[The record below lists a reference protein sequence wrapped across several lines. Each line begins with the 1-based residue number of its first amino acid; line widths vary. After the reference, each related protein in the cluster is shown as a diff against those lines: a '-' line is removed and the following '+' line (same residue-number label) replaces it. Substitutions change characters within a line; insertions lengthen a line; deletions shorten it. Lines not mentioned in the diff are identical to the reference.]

1 MKRLK
6 IAFIV
11 AVVGVAGFFMASQA
25 HAAGLYVATE
35 KGDAVVAADKT
46 VDSSAY
52 LAGQNVLVEGTVK
65 GDLYCAGD
73 VVKISGTIEGDVLC
87 GAQTSLMIT
96 GTVKG
101 DIRVAA
107 STVMI
112 DGSVGSN
119 ATILAR
125 DTTMTKKA
133 IVTGDV
139 TGGTASFTLDGG
151 IGRDLLIG
159 SSVMKINGTVGRD
172 VNAGLETLSIA
183 PGAKI
188 AGNLSY
194 QSTNEASI
202 PEGVVAGKTT
212 YTVMTQGSQEGTSG
226 VAMALMVIAAFVI
239 LAVVVTLIMPKYVH
253 EASIIPMR
261 QAVLAFLLG
270 FAAIILL
277 PMLAVIAFVAMVG
290 SLLGAV
296 LLAAWLLLML
306 LSGVFF
312 AYYVG
317 ALVLGKRGTHAI
329 VVVLVGSV
337 MIGIVL
343 MVPVVNVILMLV
355 LLGVG
360 VGMQLLRLQYQFSK
374 HPYKIEA

>member
-1 MKRLK
+1 
-6 IAFIV
+6 
-11 AVVGVAGFFMASQA
+11 
-25 HAAGLYVATE
+25 
-35 KGDAVVAADKT
+35 
-46 VDSSAY
+46 
-52 LAGQNVLVEGTVK
+52 
-65 GDLYCAGD
+65 
-73 VVKISGTIEGDVLC
+73 
-87 GAQTSLMIT
+87 
-96 GTVKG
+96 
-101 DIRVAA
+101 
-107 STVMI
+107 
-112 DGSVGSN
+112 
-119 ATILAR
+119 
-125 DTTMTKKA
+125 
-133 IVTGDV
+133 
-139 TGGTASFTLDGG
+139 
-151 IGRDLLIG
+151 
-159 SSVMKINGTVGRD
+159 
-172 VNAGLETLSIA
+172 
-183 PGAKI
+183 
-188 AGNLSY
+188 
-194 QSTNEASI
+194 
-202 PEGVVAGKTT
+202 
-212 YTVMTQGSQEGTSG
+212 
-226 VAMALMVIAAFVI
+226 MALMVIAAFVI

-277 PMLAVIAFVAMVG
+277 PMLAVIAFVTMVG